1 MTLPPPLIPAE
12 KNELGILRDTLARQ
26 RSRERAKA
34 SKLKLVS
41 GTKRTERT
49 AAQKVRPT
57 HSKVEGQSEG
67 MEGGEGSIV
76 SLCFLSDEFKEA
88 HACET
93 DDNDARKGGGGSFV
107 LTSAI
112 YHCPRKNIPMS
123 ARVDSSL

>member
-1 MTLPPPLIPAE
+1 MTLPPSLIPAE

-93 DDNDARKGGGGSFV
+93 TTMRGEKGG
-107 LTSAI
+107 
-112 YHCPRKNIPMS
+112 
-123 ARVDSSL
+123 